1 MTRTIS
7 LVLLFLSGL
16 MHAQV
21 NIQLAGTLSYQQ
33 LRGSNLSNLW
43 GYTDE
48 QGNEYALVGVCG
60 TNAENPGGISV
71 VDLSDPSSPQE
82 IFFFEGPASIWRE
95 IKVWNDHAYITTEA
109 ESGGLTI
116 VDLSPLPQSTALSA
130 IVWDAPDW
138 NTSHSLFIDENGRL
152 YLHGADR
159 GEGGVIMYDLT
170 QDPMAPVEVG
180 AFDNWYC
187 HDSYARGDTL
197 YAAHILDGFLSIVDV
212 SDPSAPVLLGTRVT
226 PNAFTHNVWLD
237 DSGDFL
243 FTTDERTA
251 SYVGAYDI
259 TDPTDIEEV
268 DRLQSDPGSG
278 TIPHNTY
285 WLNDFLVT
293 SYYTFGVTIY
303 DAQRPDNLVE
313 VGHYDTSPFSGD
325 GFFGAWGVYPFF
337 SSQRLIVSDIE
348 EGLIVLDPTYVRA
361 CWLEGLV
368 TDASNGN
375 PINSATASLSAPSQA
390 AITGFDGRYATGTH
404 LAGTHTATFSAPG
417 YQTAT
422 VTVTLVNGEL
432 TIQDVA
438 LQPLQQL
445 ALAGEVVDVVTNEG
459 IADARVRL
467 TSDGPIVSALS
478 AADGSFTIPAVF
490 EGDYDA
496 RAGRWGWRTR
506 CEAVELTVG
515 MSPLVIALE
524 SGYMDDMALDLGWT
538 VSGTASAGGWER
550 GIPEQTVVNGQ
561 MANPSSDATGDCGD
575 EAYVTG
581 ALAGSAAGE
590 FDLDGGF
597 TELTSPTFD
606 VSAMQQPAIRYQR
619 WFYNGGGQ
627 GTPNDR
633 LVLSLSNGTTTSVVE
648 NVTTSGSAWQEVTVT
663 ISDILPPSATMQFI
677 ARVSDDAPGH
687 VVEAG
692 IDRFEVFDM
701 ASVGLVETLNAS
713 VLRVWPN
720 PSSGQFQLQATPG
733 TYELVVLDITGRQ
746 LQRALVR
753 FEAGVSQVLDLPRGA
768 YLLSLEGNGGY
779 HAPVKVVVH

>member
-7 LVLLFLSGL
+7 LALLFLSGL
-16 MHAQV
+16 IHAQV

-71 VDLSDPSSPQE
+71 VDLSDPSAPQE

-116 VDLSPLPQSTALSA
+116 VDLSPLPQSTDLSA

-152 YLHGADR
+152 YVHGADR

-212 SDPSAPVLLGTRVT
+212 SDPSAPILLGTRVT

-243 FTTDERTA
+243 FTTDERTG
-251 SYVGAYDI
+251 SYVGSYNVS
-259 TDPTDIEEV
+259 DPTDIEEV
-268 DRLQSDPGSG
+268 DRFQSDPGSG

-325 GFFGAWGVYPFF
+325 GFFGAWGVYPYFG
-337 SSQRLIVSDIE
+337 SQRLIVSDIE

-368 TDASNGN
+368 TDATNGN
-375 PINSATASLSAPSQA
+375 PINGATASLSAPSQA
-390 AITGFDGRYATGTH
+390 DLTGFDGRYATGTH
-404 LAGTHTATFSAPG
+404 LAGTHTVTFSAPG
-417 YQTAT
+417 YQSAT
-422 VTVTLVNGEL
+422 LNVTLVNGEL
-432 TIQDVA
+432 TVQDVA
-438 LQPLQQL
+438 LQPLQL
-445 ALAGEVVDVVTNEG
+445 LSLAGSVVDVVTNAG
-459 IADARVRL
+459 IADARIL
-467 TSDGPIVSALS
+467 FTSNGPSYSALA
-478 AADGSFTIPAVF
+478 AADGVFSVPSLF
-490 EGDYDA
+490 EGAYEA

-506 CEAVELTVG
+506 CETVDLSVG
-515 MSPLVIALE
+515 MSPLVIGLE
-524 SGYMDDMALDLGWT
+524 PGYMDDMSLDLGWT
-538 VSGTASAGGWER
+538 VSGTASMGGWER
-550 GIPEQTVVNGQ
+550 GIPQATAVNGQ
-561 MANPSSDATGDCGD
+561 QANPGSDAAEDCGD

-581 ALAGSAAGE
+581 LLAGTSAGD

-597 TELTSPTFD
+597 TELTSPVFD
-606 VSAMQQPAIRYQR
+606 VSAMAQPAIRYQR
-619 WFYNGGGQ
+619 WFFNGGGQ
-627 GTPNDR
+627 GTPNDHM
-633 LVLSLSNGTTTSVVE
+633 VISLSNGSSTLIAE
-648 NVTTSGSAWQEVTVT
+648 DVTTSASAWQEVTLPIASV
-663 ISDILPPSATMQFI
+663 LPPSATMRFI

-692 IDRFEVFDM
+692 IDRFEVFDLATVGM
-701 ASVGLVETLNAS
+701 AEEVKPVAI
-713 VLRVWPN
+713 RVWPN
-720 PSSGQFQLQATPG
+720 PSSGQVQLQAPAG
-733 TYELVVLDITGRQ
+733 QYELLLRDVAGR
-746 LQRALVR
+746 LLERTMVRMEEGAALTLR
-753 FEAGVSQVLDLPRGA
+753 LSQGV
-768 YLLSLEGNGGY
+768 YFLSLEGAAVQQ
-779 HAPVKVVVH
+779 APVKVVVH